1 MCVDQGPRVCG
12 KCHVSCL
19 CIYRQAVF
27 LLTRRESIAA
37 LASNG
42 IFKAFRKVAVED
54 ILSEAWRA
62 SHNNELGGDVP

>member
-1 MCVDQGPRVCG
+1 
-12 KCHVSCL
+12 
-19 CIYRQAVF
+19 VF